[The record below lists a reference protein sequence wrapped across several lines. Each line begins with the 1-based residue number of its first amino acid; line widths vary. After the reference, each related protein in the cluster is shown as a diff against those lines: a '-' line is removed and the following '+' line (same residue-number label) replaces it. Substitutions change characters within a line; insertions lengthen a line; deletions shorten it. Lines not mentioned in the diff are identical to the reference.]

1 MTQADLIWSIVG
13 FLLTVMIF
21 SYIFGD
27 NPFFRLAAYL
37 FVGVTAGFVTITVI
51 TQVLYP
57 QLWLPLVSGPL
68 TKQLIALVPL
78 LLSLILL
85 LKMFPPFARF
95 GNIPMAY
102 LVGAGAAILIGGA
115 VLGTL
120 FPQII
125 GTIDLFDLKTASVNQ
140 ISPVIQL
147 VNAVLV
153 LVGALTALFFFYFGA
168 KTNPNQPP
176 RRSKLIEAMAHVGQI
191 FIGITLGA
199 LFAGVYSSA
208 LTALIERVS
217 SIWNLVHTLF
227 G

>member
-1 MTQADLIWSIVG
+1 MTQADFIWSIVG

-57 QLWLPLVSGPL
+57 QLLLPLVSGTL
-68 TKQLIALVPL
+68 TRQLLTLVPL
-78 LLSLILL
+78 LLSLMLL
-85 LKMFPPFARF
+85 LKIYPPFARL

-125 GTIDLFDLKTASVNQ
+125 GTINLFDLNPAPANQ
-140 ISPVIQL
+140 INPSIQL
-147 VNAVLV
+147 VNAILV
-153 LVGALTALFFFYFGA
+153 LVGALTSLFFFYFGA
-168 KTNPNQPP
+168 KTNPGQPP
-176 RRSKLIEAMAHVGQI
+176 RRGQFIERMAQIGQI

-217 SIWNLVHTLF
+217 SIWNLVHVLF